1 MFQNF
6 NAYSWAGEY
15 KNRIDQPGQMKGPK
29 FPLKYLELT
38 LVTLFLITPNLTK

>member
-6 NAYSWAGEY
+6 NAYAWTGEY
-15 KNRIDQPGQMKGPK
+15 KNRIDQPGQIKRSK

-38 LVTLFLITPNLTK
+38 LVILFLITPNLTK